1 MKYPPVKMA
10 IKTNWRQKPYFSQ
23 GMISAVVRFVPLLS
37 QILSQFGR
45 QFGEWIKA
53 DFYHVLKFE
62 HRSTIREVG
71 TKDSHQRNVLKCG
84 GKVGTSELF

>member
-37 QILSQFGR
+37 QK
-45 QFGEWIKA
+45 WMY
-53 DFYHVLKFE
+53 FYFFY
-62 HRSTIREVG
+62 
-71 TKDSHQRNVLKCG
+71 RNLG
-84 GKVGTSELF
+84 GNLGNG